1 MSYNRDEYGGGGSSG
16 QNYYDQ
22 NNDFSEQPRHGH
34 GHGHQ
39 GGEQEYRGGE
49 QEYRGGNDEYRGGG
63 GRGGQQ
69 EYRGGNDEYRG
80 GGGRGGEQ
88 EYRDTRYNGPDS
100 YSGGDDFSAAA
111 QHANE
116 HHGDSSHGSLFDN
129 ATSYLNERKS
139 HIQQGDYEVDE
150 QHAVQSHQAM
160 YGGGSSEGQSHDSST
175 VGAGAAMQAL
185 KMFTGGSGSSSD
197 GGFDKNKLIGMAMS
211 QAGKLWDEKQS
222 GGASMVSYLC
232 LGVSAGLYCIVLTFF
247 FSSLVTSSL
256 LLTAPLRWL

>member
-1 MSYNRDEYGGGGSSG
+1 MSYNREEYGGGGSSG

-22 NNDFSEQPRHGH
+22 NADFSEQPRHGH

-39 GGEQEYRGGE
+39 GGEQEYRGG
-49 QEYRGGNDEYRGGG
+49 NDEYRGGG
-63 GRGGQQ
+63 GRGGEQ

-88 EYRDTRYNGPDS
+88 EYRGGNDEYRGGGGHGGQQEYRDTRYNGADS
-100 YSGGDDFSAAA
+100 YSGGDDFSSAA

-116 HHGDSSHGSLFDN
+116 HHGDSSHAGLYDN
-129 ATSYLNERKS
+129 AMSFLNDRKGQ
-139 HIQQGDYEVDE
+139 IQQGDYEVDE

-160 YGGGSSEGQSHDSST
+160 YGGGSSEGQSHDSSS

-185 KMFTGGSGSSSD
+185 KMFTGGSESSSD

-211 QAGKLWDEKQS
+211 QASKLWDEKQS
-222 GGASMVSYLC
+222 AGASMVSYMFLEIF
-232 LGVSAGLYCIVLTFF
+232 VGL
-247 FSSLVTSSL
+247 
-256 LLTAPLRWL
+256 